1 MLWLLMILHL
11 FIGSTLAGSFMIAA
25 LTMGY
30 DTMAYILIA
39 AGVGFVI
46 AFPVSWLVSKRL
58 YDLR

>member
-1 MLWLLMILHL
+1 MLWLFLILHL
-11 FIGSTLAGSFMIAA
+11 FIGTTLAGSSMIAA

-30 DTMAYILIA
+30 DTMTHILIA
-39 AGVGFVI
+39 AGIGFVI